1 MNRTRVSVLVA
12 GLIAAG
18 ILSACGGGVDR
29 AKSIDNYVKGLEGE
43 GITVDRDCIKGVFD
57 KYSDDEI
64 KELGDQGMTTE
75 VRDTCGGGSEEAPAE
90 EAPAE
95 EAPAEEAPEEGS

>member
-57 KYSDDEI
+57 
-64 KELGDQGMTTE
+64 
-75 VRDTCGGGSEEAPAE
+75 TCGGGSEEAPAE